1 MSAASAT
8 IAAQICS
15 DAELG
20 DAARALLRENQ
31 QPREFMQA
39 LREKGHLQDAV
50 RFLAFALPKREAV
63 WWAWVCARRAA
74 GSEPV
79 PNVQAVLAA
88 TERWIAQPSE
98 EHRRAVMP
106 AAEAAGVGT
115 PAGCAGIAAFFS
127 GGSMGPPGTP
137 VVPPG
142 PLLTAKSVAA
152 SIILAAVATEPDKA
166 DEKFTAFLDQGID
179 VVNRIKLW

>member
-1 MSAASAT
+1 
-8 IAAQICS
+8 
-15 DAELG
+15 
-20 DAARALLRENQ
+20 
-31 QPREFMQA
+31 
-39 LREKGHLQDAV
+39 
-50 RFLAFALPKREAV
+50 
-63 WWAWVCARRAA
+63 
-74 GSEPV
+74 
-79 PNVQAVLAA
+79 
-88 TERWIAQPSE
+88 
-98 EHRRAVMP
+98 MP

-152 SIILAAVATEPDKA
+152 SIILAAVTTEPDKA